1 MTGFLNRM
9 KKAGQKGFTLVEL
22 MIVVAIIGILAA
34 IAIPQY
40 LNYMSQTKANACQSN
55 YDAAHHMV
63 KAELA
68 KKSAGAAATTDVVGI
83 LNEGGKHDPYNPDA
97 DAFMD
102 SSGGDPDA
110 GPGNCQIG
118 ITPVNLNGLV
128 ADDNVTITG
137 DYDQDEV
144 LESVTVLVE

>member
-1 MTGFLNRM
+1 MTGFLNKM
-9 KKAGQKGFTLVEL
+9 KKGGQAGFTLVEL

-68 KKSAGAAATTDVVGI
+68 KRSAGAAATTDVVAN
-83 LNEGGKHDPYNPDA
+83 LNEGGKKNPYDGTEA
-97 DAFMD
+97 AFL
-102 SSGGDPDA
+102 SGAGST
-110 GPGNCQIG
+110 GPGDCQIG
-118 ITPVNLNGLV
+118 VDTPNLNTIAV
-128 ADDNVTITG
+128 SANVTVSG
-137 DYDQDEV
+137 DYDQDGTAD
-144 LESVTVLVE
+144 SVSIIVE